1 MFSNT
6 QVDSFLNV
14 SSVNRISRKV
24 PSVSL
29 RVFNRD
35 DGLRIGPVGNISSEG
50 LMVFA
55 RHKLLVGRVYPLA
68 MILPVKITGAASIGF
83 DACCVWC
90 HFSDD
95 HMSYLAGF
103 SFDSADK
110 KNQNVFQV
118 LMNSALR

>member
-6 QVDSFLNV
+6 QVDSFLHV

-35 DGLRIGPVGNISSEG
+35 DGLRIGPVGNVSLEG

-55 RHKLLVGRVYPLA
+55 RDELVVDRIYPLA
-68 MILPVKITGAASIGF
+68 MILPVRITDVASIGF
-83 DACCVWC
+83 DARCVWC
-90 HFSDD
+90 HFSDE
-95 HMSYLAGF
+95 HLSYLTGF
-103 SFDSADK
+103 SFDSPDE
-110 KNQNVFQV
+110 KNKNVFQV
-118 LMNSALR
+118 LMNSGSR